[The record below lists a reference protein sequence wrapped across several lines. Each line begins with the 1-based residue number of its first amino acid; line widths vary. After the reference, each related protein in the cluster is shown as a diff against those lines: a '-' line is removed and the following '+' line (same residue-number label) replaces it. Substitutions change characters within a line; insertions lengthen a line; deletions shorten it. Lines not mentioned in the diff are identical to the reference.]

1 MERVGLPERETV
13 EAVEAVHLTQLAVGE
28 ETSIQGFEIEP
39 GATVPEHDH
48 HHEQTGFVYEG
59 ELTFV
64 LEDDEASRASEN
76 ASGEQSAPR
85 EVVVGPGDSFTIPG
99 GEPHAAENRGEEPV
113 RGVDVFAPPRPDPD
127 WAE

>member
-1 MERVGLPERETV
+1 MERVGLTEREPV

-39 GATVPEHDH
+39 GATVPEHSH

-64 LEDDEASRASEN
+64 LEDGS
-76 ASGEQSAPR
+76 

-99 GEPHAAENRGEEPV
+99 EEPHAAENRGEEPV
-113 RGVDVFAPPRPDPD
+113 RGVDVFAPPRPDPA